1 MSYRQLA
8 KMPPTTVSVHLVL
21 AIDVKTH
28 FAKDV
33 FNRNLPA
40 RLTWQRNVSIF
51 SGSVFGFK
59 NRTLSIDSASP
70 MRNRLGAFLANS
82 PGTE

>member
-8 KMPPTTVSVHLVL
+8 RMAPTTLSVHLVL

-33 FNRNLPA
+33 FNRYELQ
-40 RLTWQRNVSIF
+40 RLTWQRKLLNLDA
-51 SGSVFGFK
+51 
-59 NRTLSIDSASP
+59 RSA
-70 MRNRLGAFLANS
+70 
-82 PGTE
+82 